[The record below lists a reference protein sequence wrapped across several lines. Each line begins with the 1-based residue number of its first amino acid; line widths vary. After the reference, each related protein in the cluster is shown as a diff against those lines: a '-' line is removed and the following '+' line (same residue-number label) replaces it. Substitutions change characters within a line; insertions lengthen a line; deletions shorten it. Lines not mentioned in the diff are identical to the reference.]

1 MTDRFNDMPG
11 ASYDDDDLELLDALL
26 AEQGADVGAYTPT
39 IEVRA
44 RPDRIPLSF
53 SQELIWMLDRATPGL
68 TAYNMP
74 MARRLSGP
82 LDVAALERAM
92 TEIVAR
98 HEILRTRL
106 PAREGEPEQ
115 VIDAAAPVAL
125 SVVDVA
131 NHATPELEA
140 ERIVRER
147 GRVPFD
153 LAGEHMFRCTLV
165 RLAPDDN
172 VLLVETH
179 HIAFDGWSGAVLL
192 DELAAAYVGRELQE
206 LPLQYADFAIW
217 QREQLAGA
225 RLDELMTYWRAQL
238 GDKLEPLA

>member
-1 MTDRFNDMPG
+1 MTDQRNDMPG
-11 ASYDDDDLELLDALL
+11 ASYDDDDLDLLDALL
-26 AEQGADVGAYTPT
+26 ADEGADVAAYAPT
-39 IEVRA
+39 IAVRA

-74 MARRLSGP
+74 LARRLSGP
-82 LDVAALERAM
+82 LDVAALEGAL
-92 TEIVAR
+92 TAIVAR

-115 VIDAAAPVAL
+115 AIDAPLPVAVN
-125 SVVDVA
+125 VVDVS
-131 NHATPELEA
+131 NHASPEREA

-165 RLAPDDN
+165 
-172 VLLVETH
+172 
-179 HIAFDGWSGAVLL
+179 
-192 DELAAAYVGRELQE
+192 
-206 LPLQYADFAIW
+206 
-217 QREQLAGA
+217 
-225 RLDELMTYWRAQL
+225 
-238 GDKLEPLA
+238 